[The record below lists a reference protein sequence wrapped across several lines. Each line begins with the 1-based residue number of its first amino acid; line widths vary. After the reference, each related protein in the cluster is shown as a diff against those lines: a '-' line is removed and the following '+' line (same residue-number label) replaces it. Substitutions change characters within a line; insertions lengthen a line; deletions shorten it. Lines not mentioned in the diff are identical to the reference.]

1 MVLVLEPEMELAS
14 VLEQEREPVLEPVLG
29 MVLEQEQEL
38 VPGRVLAGHTRQPDC

>member
-29 MVLEQEQEL
+29 MVLEQEL
-38 VPGRVLAGHTRQPDC
+38 VPGRVLAGHTQQPNC

>member
-14 VLEQEREPVLEPVLG
+14 VLEQEREPVLG
-29 MVLEQEQEL
+29 MVLEQEL